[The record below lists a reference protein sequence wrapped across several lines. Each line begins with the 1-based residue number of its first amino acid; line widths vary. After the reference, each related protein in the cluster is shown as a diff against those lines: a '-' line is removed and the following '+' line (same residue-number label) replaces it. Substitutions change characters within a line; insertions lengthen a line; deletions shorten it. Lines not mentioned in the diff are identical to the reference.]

1 MKKLFFVFLLPIFFG
16 CKKESTNSADP
27 VSSPPDNFYIKGTV
41 NGVNVNWSSENTAGF
56 KADPMDERLGILSN
70 DCNNTFC
77 KTLGLTTR
85 IFTQP
90 VVNAQTPSTLELV
103 FTNAAK
109 TEDFTTIRSWLDPG
123 YRPFAAC
130 RCNMSDISRPIHDG
144 ILIYYTDENRRSWFS
159 DIRIADQDGSS
170 FESVELKNA
179 APDKPY
185 QKIWTARFSCK
196 LYSTVSC
203 PPNVTYE
210 SIRITDAEIQ
220 IPVFPK

>member
-1 MKKLFFVFLLPIFFG
+1 MKKLLFILLLPIFFG
-16 CKKESTNSADP
+16 CKKETTNSADP
-27 VSSPPDNFYIKGTV
+27 VSSPPDNFYLKGTI
-41 NGVNVNWSSENTAGF
+41 NGVNVNWSSENTTGF
-56 KADPMDERLGILSN
+56 KAKPMKEDGIGIISN

-77 KTLGLTTR
+77 KELELIAR

-90 VVNAQTPSTLELV
+90 TVNATIMLA
-103 FTNAAK
+103 FTHAVKA
-109 TEDFTTIRSWLDPG
+109 EDFSTIRTWLDPG
-123 YRPFAAC
+123 IRPFGSF
-130 RCNMSDISRPIHDG
+130 RMRISDPINDGVVIDYIDGNGRGWISDLRV
-144 ILIYYTDENRRSWFS
+144 S
-159 DIRIADQDGSS
+159 DQNGSS

-196 LYSTVSC
+196 LYSTISC

-210 SIRITDAEIQ
+210 MIRITDAEIQ